1 MARAAVPEGS
11 GQVFL
16 VTGAAGFIGS
26 HLVEALLRRGDRVVG
41 VDNFDSYYN
50 PAIKRR
56 NTERASAY
64 PGYVVMEGDIRDEA
78 FLADVFGSSP
88 FDGVAHLAA
97 RAGVR
102 PSISDPLLYEDVNVR
117 GTITLLEAARGYGN
131 PHVVFGSSS
140 SVYGASS
147 KPPFSEDDAC
157 DRPCSVYAATKR
169 AGELVCYSYHHLYG
183 GPATCLRFFTVYGP
197 RQRPDMAIHKFTRL
211 IDEGK
216 AVELYGDGRSKRDY
230 TYVGDIVGGVVAAL
244 DKPGGFLIYNL
255 GTTALTPLGE
265 LVQMIAERLGK
276 GARVE
281 YLPEQ
286 PGDVPLTHADITR
299 AEDQLG
305 YRARTS
311 ISEGLDQ
318 FVSWYKSV
326 EH

>member
-1 MARAAVPEGS
+1 MSGRAI
-11 GQVFL
+11 L

-26 HLVEALLRRGDRVVG
+26 HLVEALLRRGDQVVG
-41 VDNFDSYYN
+41 IDNLDSYYD

-56 NTERASAY
+56 NTEWASAY
-64 PGYVVMEGDIRDEA
+64 PGYVLREGDIRHQD
-78 FLADVFGSSP
+78 FLTDVFGSSP

-102 PSISDPLLYEDVNVR
+102 PSISDPVLYEDVNVR
-117 GTITLLEAARGYGN
+117 GTITLLEVARRHGN

-183 GPATCLRFFTVYGP
+183 GQATCLRFFTVYGP
-197 RQRPDMAIHKFTRL
+197 GRRPDMAIHKFTRL

-216 AVELYGDGRSKRDY
+216 PVELYGDGRSRRDY
-230 TYVGDIVGGVVAAL
+230 TYVADIVGGVVSAL
-244 DKPGGFLIYNL
+244 DKPGGFVIYNL
-255 GTTALTPLGE
+255 GTTALTPLAE
-265 LVQMIAERLGK
+265 LVQMIAQRVGK
-276 GARVE
+276 AARVV
-281 YLPEQ
+281 YLPDQ

-299 AEDQLG
+299 AKEQLG
-305 YRARTS
+305 YRPRTS

-326 EH
+326 ER

>member
-16 VTGAAGFIGS
+16 VTGAAGFVGS

-41 VDNFDSYYN
+41 VDNFDSYYD

-56 NTERASAY
+56 NTERASTYAR
-64 PGYVVMEGDIRDEA
+64 YVLMEGDIRDRA

-88 FDGVAHLAA
+88 FDGVVHLAA

-117 GTITLLEAARGYGN
+117 GTITLLEAARGHGN
-131 PHVVFGSSS
+131 PRVVFGSSS

-183 GPATCLRFFTVYGP
+183 GQATCLRFFTVYGP

-216 AVELYGDGRSKRDY
+216 PVELYGDGRSKRDY
-230 TYVGDIVGGVVAAL
+230 TYVRDIVGGVVSAL
-244 DKPGGFLIYNL
+244 DKPEGFLIYNL

-276 GARVE
+276 VARVE
-281 YLPEQ
+281 HLPEQ

-305 YRARTS
+305 YRATTS